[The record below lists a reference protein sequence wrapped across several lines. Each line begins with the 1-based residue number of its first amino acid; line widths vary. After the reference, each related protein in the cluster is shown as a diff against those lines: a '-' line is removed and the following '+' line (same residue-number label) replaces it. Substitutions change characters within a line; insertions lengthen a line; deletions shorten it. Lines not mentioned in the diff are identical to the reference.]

1 MRLRARELAQHG
13 LVIALVTGANKG
25 IGREISRQLATKN
38 VLVIMG
44 SRNRERGEKAV
55 ADLRAHGLPVEFVQ
69 LDVTVQSSVDHAA
82 MEVERRHGLSAT
94 TVRNRGERP

>member
-1 MRLRARELAQHG
+1 
-13 LVIALVTGANKG
+13 VIALVTGANKG

-44 SRNRERGEKAV
+44 SNRERGEKAV